1 MLFHHSDS
9 GAARSVFRHET
20 IYVLLVRLSD
30 GCIEKGQVDR
40 IGCDEVI
47 SILVVV
53 YLNLDGLADCPSLR
67 RKFEE
72 GLGEDLVNGACA

>member
-40 IGCDEVI
+40 IGSDKVI
-47 SILVVV
+47 SVLVVA
-53 YLNLDGLADCPSLR
+53 YLNLDWLTAITGRS
-67 RKFEE
+67 EE
-72 GLGEDLVNGACA
+72 GVSKDLVDGTCA